1 MSAVRTGR
9 KRAREFK
16 LGGQRAQQVQQARV
30 NAVAAQF
37 DKLAPDLRTPAL
49 AALHSRCKGSEKATL
64 ARLYY
69 KEQITAAGA
78 RGAEALNKERMMLG
92 MECIR
97 MLWQGAESAEI
108 ATALSE
114 LLQQFGSGEGTPAMS
129 DQAHGL
135 QLPAATV
142 YPTLSRPATSEGTT
156 TTDPAHSSD
165 ASSLGVTIETQTPT
179 GLPQLLLAE
188 ALSWHGQSPPAGQAP
203 EVNSIGVGTA
213 ASFATTSET
222 HTQTASDAS
231 CSSAPPLTSLGSP
244 SSVEVGTST
253 TSALDGLPG
262 SGWAWGG
269 LDATTQTS
277 QAAMLRPSSSLGG
290 KGSPG
295 ESLGIQVMLDH
306 PEELTAPS
314 PQQAPSSAR
323 SGRTTDSGTSPLRFN
338 DHAWD

>member
-1 MSAVRTGR
+1 M
-9 KRAREFK
+9 
-16 LGGQRAQQVQQARV
+16 
-30 NAVAAQF
+30 
-37 DKLAPDLRTPAL
+37 LA
-49 AALHSRCKGSEKATL
+49 
-64 ARLYY
+64 
-69 KEQITAAGA
+69 
-78 RGAEALNKERMMLG
+78 

-97 MLWQGAESAEI
+97 TLWQGAEAAEI

-114 LLQQFGSGEGTPAMS
+114 LLQQFGSGEGAAAKS
-129 DQAHGL
+129 DEAHGL
-135 QLPAATV
+135 QLPEVTGYSTA
-142 YPTLSRPATSEGTT
+142 SRPTTSEGTT
-156 TTDPAHSSD
+156 TTDSTHSSD

-188 ALSWHGQSPPAGQAP
+188 ALSWHGQSPPAAQAP

-213 ASFATTSET
+213 ASFATTSES

-231 CSSAPPLTSLGSP
+231 SSPAPALTSLGSP

-253 TSALDGLPG
+253 TSVLDEMSG

-277 QAAMLRPSSSLGG
+277 HPLAPMLRPSSGTSG

-314 PQQAPSSAR
+314 PQQAPASAR

-338 DHAWD
+338 EHAWD